1 MEIEEG
7 KIRQWDKIR
16 SQELDNCVRNEVNHG
31 CQLARE
37 LETKLNSTQGP
48 DLYQLLASSSAQ
60 IVATFSKAL
69 EILDFN
75 SNSGSYDW
83 QEGLRVVLD
92 RNGERFQGSKR
103 LLQIEPNKDNRN
115 CSPRSVGRSS
125 ASGSPPSEMS
135 EGSPVHSLAISA
147 VRKGT
152 EHVGSPDN
160 GPTSNSERREIS
172 RKRKSLPR
180 RTIRISANNS
190 EPGNDMPPD
199 DGHTWRKYGQKDI
212 LGAQYPRS
220 YYRCTHKNDLGC
232 QATKQVQRADDDP
245 SVFEIT
251 YRGPHTCHTD
261 QRIIQIQLPF
271 SIGSNIDS
279 NLGTSNTL
287 VFGTECNPQSNSS
300 TLHGLPPNQLHPSSN
315 HASTS
320 WFGGSVCK
328 VESESSDSFG
338 KSPAASTVF
347 PCHNLLHMEENP
359 AHNGMQPGSRTAKIS
374 VSPFRDQGSNDQG
387 ESSTEIITQQHNG
400 LPAVTEGELVWPNFA
415 QIFSSPTTPESN
427 YIPAPT
433 ATMPLIH
440 GSTYGQQLLPSE
452 SDLTDVVSGHTS
464 AADSPM
470 LDMDTFSLF
479 NTVNFDSFFQ
489 FERSD
494 PF

>member
-1 MEIEEG
+1 MEIGEG
-7 KIRQWDKIR
+7 KVRQWDAIR
-16 SQELDNCVRNEVNHG
+16 SQGLDNCVRNEVNHG

-48 DLYQLLASSSAQ
+48 DLYQLLASSSVE
-60 IVATFSKAL
+60 IVAAFSKAL
-69 EILDFN
+69 EILDLN
-75 SNSGSYDW
+75 SNPSSYDW
-83 QEGLRVVLD
+83 QGGLRVVLEK
-92 RNGERFQGSKR
+92 NGERFQGNSR
-103 LLQIEPNKDNRN
+103 SLPIEPTKDNRTT
-115 CSPRSVGRSS
+115 SPRSVGRSS
-125 ASGSPPSEMS
+125 ASRSPPSELS
-135 EGSPVHSLAISA
+135 EGSPVPSLAISA

-152 EHVGSPDN
+152 EPAGNPEN
-160 GPTSNSERREIS
+160 GPPNNNERREIS
-172 RKRKSLPR
+172 KKRKSLPR
-180 RTIRISANNS
+180 RTVRIPAHNS
-190 EPGNDMPPD
+190 EQGSDMPPD

-251 YRGPHTCHTD
+251 YRGSHTCHTD

-271 SIGSNIDS
+271 TIGSNINS

-287 VFGTECNPQSNSS
+287 VFGTECNPQSNTS
-300 TLHGLPPNQLHPSSN
+300 TLHGLPPNKLHPSSN
-315 HASTS
+315 YASTT

-338 KSPAASTVF
+338 KSPAASTAF
-347 PCHNLLHMEENP
+347 SCPHNILHIEENP
-359 AHNGMQPGSRTAKIS
+359 AHNAMQLGSRTAKIS

-387 ESSTEIITQQHNG
+387 ESSTQQHNG
-400 LPAVTEGELVWPNFA
+400 FPALTEAELVWPNFS
-415 QIFSSPTTPESN
+415 QIFSSPPTPESN

-440 GSTYGQQLLPSE
+440 ASIYGQQLLPSE

-470 LDMDTFSLF
+470 LDIDTFSMF
-479 NTVNFDSFFQ
+479 NPVNFDSLFQ